1 MSQVIL
7 FDLDGTLTESGDGI
21 IKSVQYALEKL
32 GIREENPETLL
43 QYIGPPLKESFM
55 TFHGLS
61 EEQAEQGITYYR
73 ERYTQVGMFENQLY
87 PQIPELLEVL
97 KINDKILGVASS
109 KPEIFVKQIL
119 ERFGI
124 AQYFQ
129 VIVGSE
135 LDGTRA
141 KKEEVIEE
149 ALARLHMQTERDKIL
164 MVGDRAQD
172 VDGARSCGLQCIGV
186 SYGYGTKEE
195 LESAG
200 AVYIAPSVEDLGI
213 LASPNDEETTEH
225 VESVRK
231 NQKNRWERKGITRR
245 IKTDKGKPQKS
256 KPEKTKPEKK
266 VPKKDVPENCEKEE
280 EFSVGRTEIH
290 PIMQIWRVFY
300 PILIHLGISVVVSIC
315 FSVVL
320 VSGIVNVTDMAGEY
334 DIVEKINHSVLY
346 QLIIT
351 SVLSGVIAFFLYR
364 SDQRRRKEGFLGQG
378 EDFVWS
384 PPVIWFSVIILA
396 IAGSQML
403 NDLIRVL
410 RLNEVFPY
418 YSQMTDDTMAGQPVW
433 LLFLTVG
440 ILAPIAEELIFR
452 GLVFRRMK
460 DFMKPWMAIVL
471 SGLLFGIYHG
481 NMIQFLYASLLGIL
495 LSLIYHR
502 TGTLWTPI
510 LAHVVANLWSLFGNE
525 WWDSLWSKLPFGII
539 IGLVIELLLC
549 VIPAYWIL
557 ADRRKEK
564 AKK

>member
-7 FDLDGTLTESGDGI
+7 FDLDGTLTESGEGI
-21 IKSVQYALEKL
+21 MKSVQYALEKL
-32 GIREENPETLL
+32 GIIEENPEKLL
-43 QYIGPPLKESFM
+43 QYVGPPWNDSFM
-55 TFHGLS
+55 EFHGLI
-61 EEQAEQGITYYR
+61 EEQAEQGIGYYR
-73 ERYTQVGMFENQLY
+73 ERYTQTGMFENRLY
-87 PQIPELLEVL
+87 PQIPELMEVL

-109 KPEIFVKQIL
+109 KPEVFVKQIL

-141 KKEEVIEE
+141 RKEEVIEE

-164 MVGDRAQD
+164 MVGDRSQD

-186 SYGYGTKEE
+186 AYGYGTREE
-195 LESAG
+195 LEQAG
-200 AVYIAPSVEDLGI
+200 AVYIADTVEDLGI

-231 NQKNRWERKGITRR
+231 NHKNRWERKGITRR
-245 IKTDKGKPQKS
+245 LKTEKPKTEKTKAEKTKTE
-256 KPEKTKPEKK
+256 KPEKEETKMETSVEEGETLVKR
-266 VPKKDVPENCEKEE
+266 KE
-280 EFSVGRTEIH
+280 VH
-290 PIMQIWRVFY
+290 PLLQIWRVFY
-300 PILIHLGISVVVSIC
+300 PILIHLGISVAMSIAFSVFILWGVVSGTGM
-315 FSVVL
+315 L
-320 VSGIVNVTDMAGEY
+320 DEYGITEKVNQ
-334 DIVEKINHSVLY
+334 SVLY
-346 QLIIT
+346 QLILT
-351 SVLSGVIAFFLYR
+351 SVLSGVLAFFLYR
-364 SDQRRRKEGFLGQG
+364 KDQRKRKEGFLGHR

-384 PPVIWFSVIILA
+384 PPVVWFAVVVLS

-403 NDLIRVL
+403 NDLILVF

-418 YSQMTDDTMAGQPVW
+418 YSQLTDDTMVGQPMW

-481 NMIQFLYASLLGIL
+481 NMIQFLYASLMGIL
-495 LSLIYHR
+495 LAVIYHR
-502 TGTLWTPI
+502 TGTLWTSI

-525 WWDSLWSKLPFGII
+525 WWDSLWTKIPFGIV

-564 AKK
+564 VKK